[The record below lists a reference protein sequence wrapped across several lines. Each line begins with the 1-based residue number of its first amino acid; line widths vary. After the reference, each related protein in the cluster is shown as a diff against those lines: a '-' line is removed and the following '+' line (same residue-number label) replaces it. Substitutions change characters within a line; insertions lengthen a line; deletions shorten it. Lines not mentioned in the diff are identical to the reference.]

1 VTVAVRT
8 QEKPKII
15 PKRTKEGEPVAH
27 VQVKSTVQKKDL
39 NLAQSAA
46 LIALKEGKGM
56 QVIDDGKNS
65 MRDMLKVVIQNYAL
79 YYQCA
84 EKTHG
89 WQDWYGQQKKIHESV
104 R

>member
-1 VTVAVRT
+1 MKYVLLSLVLLLSACSTSVPVR
-8 QEKPKII
+8 QPF
-15 PKRTKEGEPVAH
+15 PVAP
-27 VQVKSTVQKKDL
+27 
-39 NLAQSAA
+39 AA
-46 LIALKEGKGM
+46 LLERCPDLLT
-56 QVIDDGKNS
+56 IDDGKNS
-65 MRDMLKVVIQNYAL
+65 MRDMLRVVIQNYAL